1 LELIAYL
8 LADLWS
14 KPRLLVQ
21 LLLGIVAGLGL
32 FHLTGKEPASAAMAV
47 GCALLGLVIGFV
59 LEYLREPPRDM
70 TG

>member
-1 LELIAYL
+1 MELIAYL

-14 KPRLLVQ
+14 KPRLLVP